1 MAQQHDLF
9 DDIIDISKGL
19 GALKNPLGGISDSL
33 MGIESEENH
42 WNPADYKEKP
52 RGNSNRCLACIHEGS
67 SCNACK
73 VACPVNA
80 VDIDD
85 GGIDILDICR
95 KCGLCAAACPTEAMN
110 SPKIK
115 PKQLYDKIAGAAA

>member
-52 RGNSNRCLACIHEGS
+52 RGNSRG
-67 SCNACK
+67 
-73 VACPVNA
+73 
-80 VDIDD
+80 
-85 GGIDILDICR
+85 
-95 KCGLCAAACPTEAMN
+95 
-110 SPKIK
+110 
-115 PKQLYDKIAGAAA
+115 KQLQRLQGCLPG